1 MADVNGTWLGTYWQ
15 QGTPTRFEIALI
27 QSGNTLS
34 GSVLDD
40 CYLGEARLQGR
51 VVGRSI
57 SFTKRYI
64 TTSAAAITY
73 TGTISED
80 ENYMHGEWNI
90 GRWDFGTW
98 EAQRDSDNLV
108 IDLQK
113 SRVVETLKS

>member
-34 GSVLDD
+34 GHVLDD
-40 CYLGEARLQGR
+40 CYLGEARLQGQ

-64 TTSAAAITY
+64 TTSSAPISY

-80 ENYMHGEWNI
+80 ENYMQGEWKI
-90 GRWDFGTW
+90 GRWDSGTW
-98 EAQRDSDNLV
+98 EARRNSDNLV

-113 SRVVETLKS
+113 SRVLETLKS